1 MTVDWKKKLI
11 PNLPYLLFV
20 YLFDKLCQ
28 AVRLAPGLDASEKF
42 LHLSQ
47 GFTEAFSS
55 GLPSLHPLDLLAG
68 IAGAVIVRLAVYA
81 KSKNTKKYR
90 KGIEYGSARWGTA
103 ADIAPYVDP
112 VPDWNIPLTQT
123 EKLTMSSRPKN
134 PKYARNKNILVI
146 GGSGSGKTRFF
157 VKPSLMQMH
166 SSYVVTDPKGQ
177 LLSEVG
183 TMLRRGAPK
192 LDENGKPMQDACGKV
207 IYEPYRIKVLNTINF
222 KKSMKYNPFAYIRS
236 EKDILK
242 LVNVII
248 ANTKGDGEKSS
259 EDFWVKAERL
269 LYCALIG
276 YIWYEAEPEEKNFLT
291 LLELINASEAREDD
305 EEFQSPVDL
314 LFSKLEKEH
323 PDHFAVK
330 QYRKFK
336 LAAGKTL
343 KSILISCG
351 ARLAPFDIAE
361 LREIMSDDEL
371 ELDTLGDR
379 KTALFLIMSD
389 TDTTFNFVI
398 LTDFMEADG
407 NIMVTMHIRGI
418 NQNEA
423 IKMVK
428 RKITDLDAMKIQEQK
443 RAVRSGYDMDILPS
457 DLSTYGGAA
466 KDLLTDLQSRNERMF
481 NMTFLVLHTAETRQK
496 LEIAVSQAASVA
508 QTYNCLLTRLDFQ
521 QEDGLM
527 SSLPLGL
534 NRIKIERSLTTSA
547 LAVFVPFV
555 TQEVFMGGDAMYY
568 GLNALSNNMILL
580 DRKQSRC
587 PNGLVFGT
595 PGSGK
600 SMSCKREITFIM
612 LMTQDN
618 VIICDP
624 EDEYSPLVKR
634 LGGQVVRLSPS
645 STDYVNPLDINLN
658 YSEEENPLALKS
670 DFVLSFCE
678 LIMGSKTGLEA
689 IEKTVI
695 DRAVQM
701 IYQPYFADPRPE
713 NMPILGDLMNAL
725 LSQHIPEA
733 DRVAQALDL
742 YVNGSLNFFNHRT
755 TVDISNRLVCF
766 DIKGLGKNL
775 KKPGMLIV
783 QDAVWNTVTINRAIG
798 RSTWYFVDEFHLL
811 LKEEQ
816 TAAYSAE
823 IWKRFRKWG
832 GIPTGAT
839 QNPKDLLSSPEIEN
853 ILENSDFIYMLNQAA
868 GDRKILAE
876 RLNISSEQLAY
887 VTNSEPGHG
896 LLFFNNVILPFAD
909 DFPKDTELYKLLTTK
924 PSEVEH
930 EERMG

>member
-1 MTVDWKKKLI
+1 MKTKYVTLTI
-11 PNLPYLLFV
+11 EAENLPAARARFARIETDTLNRLKVMGAAAHVLDGKERLELLYNILHPEGGQFAFEWDWLPASGLSV
-20 YLFDKLCQ
+20 KDFISPSSFHFGETRTFRIGKRYG
-28 AVRLAPGLDASEKF
+28 AVSFLQILAPE
-42 LHLSQ
+42 
-47 GFTEAFSS
+47 
-55 GLPSLHPLDLLAG
+55 
-68 IAGAVIVRLAVYA
+68 
-81 KSKNTKKYR
+81 
-90 KGIEYGSARWGTA
+90 
-103 ADIAPYVDP
+103 
-112 VPDWNIPLTQT
+112 
-123 EKLTMSSRPKN
+123 
-134 PKYARNKNILVI
+134 
-146 GGSGSGKTRFF
+146 
-157 VKPSLMQMH
+157 MH
-166 SSYVVTDPKGQ
+166 
-177 LLSEVG
+177 
-183 TMLRRGAPK
+183 
-192 LDENGKPMQDACGKV
+192 
-207 IYEPYRIKVLNTINF
+207 
-222 KKSMKYNPFAYIRS
+222 
-236 EKDILK
+236 
-242 LVNVII
+242 
-248 ANTKGDGEKSS
+248 
-259 EDFWVKAERL
+259 
-269 LYCALIG
+269 
-276 YIWYEAEPEEKNFLT
+276 
-291 LLELINASEAREDD
+291 
-305 EEFQSPVDL
+305 
-314 LFSKLEKEH
+314 
-323 PDHFAVK
+323 
-330 QYRKFK
+330 
-336 LAAGKTL
+336 
-343 KSILISCG
+343 
-351 ARLAPFDIAE
+351 
-361 LREIMSDDEL
+361 
-371 ELDTLGDR
+371 DR
-379 KTALFLIMSD
+379 
-389 TDTTFNFVI
+389 I

-634 LGGQVVRLSPS
+634 LGGQVIRLSPS

-701 IYQPYFADPRPE
+701 IYQPYFADPRPG

-924 PSEVEH
+924 PSEVAH
-930 EERMG
+930 ETVDDEKEDQNG

>member
-1 MTVDWKKKLI
+1 MKDKLKKYLL
-11 PNLPYLLFV
+11 PNLPYLFFV

-28 AVRLAPGLDASEKF
+28 AVRLAPGLDASEKL
-42 LHLSQ
+42 LHIGQ
-47 GFTEAFSS
+47 GFQTAFASS
-55 GLPSLHPLDLLAG
+55 APSFHALDICVG
-68 IAGAVIVRLAVYA
+68 ILGAVLVRLAVYV
-81 KSKNTKKYR
+81 KGKNAKKYR

-112 VPDWNIPLTQT
+112 VPDWNIPLTRT
-123 EKLTMSSRPKN
+123 ESLTMTSRPKQ

-157 VKPSLMQMH
+157 VKPSIMQMH
-166 SSYVVTDPKGQ
+166 SSYVITDPKGQ
-177 LLSEVG
+177 LLKETG
-183 TMLRRGAPK
+183 KMLLHGGPK
-192 LDENGKPMQDACGKV
+192 RDENGKPVRDGRGKV

-222 KKSMKYNPFAYIRS
+222 SKSMKYNPLAYVRS
-236 EKDILK
+236 EKDMRVEASGILQMQYERGSNGFVK
-242 LVNVII
+242 RKYVTLTIEAENLPAARARFSRIEADTLNRFKVMG
-248 ANTKGDGEKSS
+248 AGARMLDGK
-259 EDFWVKAERL
+259 ERL
-269 LYCALIG
+269 ALLHGLLHPEGGRFAFEWDWLPASGLSVKDFISPSSFEFGETRRFRIG
-276 YIWYEAEPEEKNFLT
+276 EMYGAVSFLQ
-291 LLELINASEAREDD
+291 I
-305 EEFQSPVDL
+305 
-314 LFSKLEKEH
+314 
-323 PDHFAVK
+323 
-330 QYRKFK
+330 
-336 LAAGKTL
+336 
-343 KSILISCG
+343 
-351 ARLAPFDIAE
+351 LAP
-361 LREIMSDDEL
+361 EIQ
-371 ELDTLGDR
+371 DR
-379 KTALFLIMSD
+379 
-389 TDTTFNFVI
+389 I
-398 LTDFMEADG
+398 LTDFMDVEG
-407 NIMVTMHIRGI
+407 NLLVTMHVRGI

-443 RAVRSGYDMDILPS
+443 KAARSGYDLDILPS

-466 KDLLTDLQSRNERMF
+466 KNLLQDLQSRNERMF
-481 NMTFLVLHTAETRQK
+481 NMTFLMLHLAPTKQK
-496 LEIAVSQAASVA
+496 LEIAVSQSASVA
-508 QTYNCLLTRLDFQ
+508 QTHNCILTRLDFQ

-547 LAVFVPFV
+547 LAVFIPFV
-555 TQEVFMGGDAMYY
+555 TQELFMGGGAMYY

-600 SMSCKREITFIM
+600 SMSCKREITYVM
-612 LMTQDN
+612 LTTKDN
-618 VIICDP
+618 IIICDP
-624 EDEYSPLVKR
+624 EDEYSPLVNR
-634 LGGQVVRLSPS
+634 LGGQVIRLSPNS
-645 STDYVNPLDINLN
+645 RDYVNPLDINLN

-713 NMPILGDLMNAL
+713 NMPVLGDLLNAL
-725 LSQHIPEA
+725 MAQGIPEA
-733 DRVAQALDL
+733 ERVAQALDL

-755 TVDISNRLVCF
+755 TVDIRNRLVCF

-783 QDAVWNTVTINRAIG
+783 QDAVWNTVTVNRSIG
-798 RSTWYFVDEFHLL
+798 RATWYFVDEFHLL

-832 GIPTGAT
+832 GVPTGAT
-839 QNPKDLLSSPEIEN
+839 QNPKDLLHSPEIEN
-853 ILENSDFIYMLNQAA
+853 ILENSDFIYLLNLSA
-868 GDRKILAE
+868 GDRKLMTE
-876 RLNISSEQLAY
+876 RLNISAEQLAY
-887 VTNSEPGHG
+887 VTNAAPGSG
-896 LLFFNNVILPFAD
+896 LLFFQNVILPFRD
-909 DFPKDTELYKLLTTK
+909 EFPKDTELYKLLTTK
-924 PSEVEH
+924 PSEVMP
-930 EERMG
+930 EELQ

>member
-1 MTVDWKKKLI
+1 MSRKTIPRETEKPKKLTRAQKKEIDAVLRKYKGDGKPRTAQATI
-11 PNLPYLLFV
+11 PYEAIYPDGVCRIDRRTFSKCIAFEDISYQLAQPETRTAIFEH
-20 YLFDKLCQ
+20 LCDLYNY
-28 AVRLAPGLDASEKF
+28 VDASIHVQLSF
-42 LHLSQ
+42 LNRKVDPVQYAKSFEIAPQ
-47 GFTEAFSS
+47 GDDFDDIRAEYTAILQKQLASGNNGIVKTKYLTFTIEADNLKTARARLTRI
-55 GLPSLHPLDLLAG
+55 GLDLLGYFKTMGCVAHVMDGQARLEVLHG
-68 IAGAVIVRLAVYA
+68 IFHPDGEPFRFDWDWLAPSGLSVKDFIAPSSFEFGETRRFRMGEMYGAV
-81 KSKNTKKYR
+81 S
-90 KGIEYGSARWGTA
+90 
-103 ADIAPYVDP
+103 
-112 VPDWNIPLTQT
+112 
-123 EKLTMSSRPKN
+123 
-134 PKYARNKNILVI
+134 
-146 GGSGSGKTRFF
+146 
-157 VKPSLMQMH
+157 
-166 SSYVVTDPKGQ
+166 
-177 LLSEVG
+177 
-183 TMLRRGAPK
+183 
-192 LDENGKPMQDACGKV
+192 
-207 IYEPYRIKVLNTINF
+207 
-222 KKSMKYNPFAYIRS
+222 
-236 EKDILK
+236 
-242 LVNVII
+242 
-248 ANTKGDGEKSS
+248 
-259 EDFWVKAERL
+259 
-269 LYCALIG
+269 
-276 YIWYEAEPEEKNFLT
+276 FLQ
-291 LLELINASEAREDD
+291 I
-305 EEFQSPVDL
+305 
-314 LFSKLEKEH
+314 
-323 PDHFAVK
+323 
-330 QYRKFK
+330 
-336 LAAGKTL
+336 
-343 KSILISCG
+343 
-351 ARLAPFDIAE
+351 LAP
-361 LREIMSDDEL
+361 EIQ
-371 ELDTLGDR
+371 DR
-379 KTALFLIMSD
+379 
-389 TDTTFNFVI
+389 I
-398 LTDFMEADG
+398 LTDFMDVEG
-407 NIMVTMHIRGI
+407 NLLVTMHVRGI

-443 RAVRSGYDMDILPS
+443 KAARSGYDLDILPS

-466 KDLLTDLQSRNERMF
+466 KNLLQDLQSRNERMF
-481 NMTFLVLHTAETRQK
+481 NMTFLMLHLAPTKQK
-496 LEIAVSQAASVA
+496 LEIAVSQSASVA
-508 QTYNCLLTRLDFQ
+508 QTHNCILTRLDFQ

-534 NRIKIERSLTTSA
+534 NRIRIERSLTTSA

-555 TQEVFMGGDAMYY
+555 TQELFMGGDAMYY
-568 GLNALSNNMILL
+568 GLNALSGNMILL

-600 SMSCKREITFIM
+600 SMSCKREITFII
-612 LMTQDN
+612 LMTEDN

-624 EDEYSPLVKR
+624 EDEYSPLVGR
-634 LGGQVVRLSPS
+634 MGGQVIRLSPTS
-645 STDYVNPLDINLN
+645 RDYLNPLDINLN

-701 IYQPYFADPRPE
+701 IYQSYFADPRPE
-713 NMPILGDLMNAL
+713 NMPILGNLMDAL
-725 LSQHIPEA
+725 LSQHVPEA

-755 TVDISNRLVCF
+755 TVDMKNRLVCF

-876 RLNISSEQLAY
+876 RLNISDQQLAY
-887 VTNSEPGHG
+887 VTNSEPGCG

-909 DFPKDTELYKLLTTK
+909 DFPKDTELYRLLTTK

-930 EERMG
+930 EKTE